1 MVPRNS
7 RTLEIVVP
15 FCSARTED
23 RCCHRIRP
31 CAPANRIGAVRACTL
46 ASSTK
51 RRSSASW
58 PVRASAAARRV
69 AALAASASACARRAA
84 TREKGGSRTP
94 THSHV
99 VIGATSQ
106 KILRF
111 SGRDE
116 ENPSE
121 DIFWKARL
129 GASASHAHLTSARA
143 RHRHAI
149 HMSAFAV
156 SASSVR
162 AVSTAI
168 GYVRDRLRPIHHSP
182 IVSNTI
188 GITRPKYPVRC
199 GWSRA
204 SSLARSVRLPPRLL

>member
-1 MVPRNS
+1 MIIREAPEFADAL
-7 RTLEIVVP
+7 RTHTV
-15 FCSARTED
+15 
-23 RCCHRIRP
+23 
-31 CAPANRIGAVRACTL
+31 
-46 ASSTK
+46 
-51 RRSSASW
+51 
-58 PVRASAAARRV
+58 
-69 AALAASASACARRAA
+69 
-84 TREKGGSRTP
+84 
-94 THSHV
+94 
-99 VIGATSQ
+99 GATSHR
-106 KILRF
+106 ILRF

-188 GITRPKYPVRC
+188 GITRPKYPIRSDADGRVPPL
-199 GWSRA
+199 
-204 SSLARSVRLPPRLL
+204 SLARFASLLASSDSRLPPALLCAASPRASASAPSSSRPSLRRALLPARSASPPSPAAPPPPGGPTRRTTPSSNDASSKRRS